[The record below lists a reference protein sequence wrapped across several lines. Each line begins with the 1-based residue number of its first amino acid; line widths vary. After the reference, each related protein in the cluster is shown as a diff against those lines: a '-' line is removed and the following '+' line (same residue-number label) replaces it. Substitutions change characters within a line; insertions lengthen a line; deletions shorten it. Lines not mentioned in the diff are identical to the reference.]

1 MVRDNRPRVLVVD
14 DVADA
19 ANSLALLLGLWGYG
33 AKACYGGSAA
43 LAAARTYQPQVVL
56 LDLAMPGMD
65 GFQVAQRLRAEPGV
79 RPAVLIAITGYADE
93 ACRSRAHALGFYQ
106 YLVKPVDPDAVRE
119 LLIRVVGYPGLLKT
133 PPADQQGVL
142 QAG

>member
-1 MVRDNRPRVLVVD
+1 
-14 DVADA
+14 
-19 ANSLALLLGLWGYG
+19 
-33 AKACYGGSAA
+33 
-43 LAAARTYQPQVVL
+43 
-56 LDLAMPGMD
+56 
-65 GFQVAQRLRAEPGV
+65 V

-142 QAG
+142 QAGPPGRGFRTTVPAPAALPTDSAFFLVG